1 MNEIRVL
8 TKVLWAITF
17 LVFINIGWY
26 WGAVVPLI
34 GWIDGTVRSHLLR
47 KKQADE
53 L

>member
-17 LVFINIGWY
+17 LTFVSLGWY
-26 WGAVVPLI
+26 WSSIIPLV
-34 GWIDGTVRSHLLR
+34 GWINGTVRAYRLR
-47 KKQADE
+47 KKEESE